1 VNRAW
6 RVSLLLAAAMLG
18 GCRGGCGGGRE
29 QQQQRITGGGSSF
42 VNPMMT
48 KWASVY
54 KDQSGVLVDYTSSGS
69 GNGVRQMIDQKND
82 FGGTDAPMNDNDLK
96 RAQGINGDV
105 VHIPLVMGGVV
116 PAYNLEGVKD
126 TLRFTGAVLADIYLG
141 KITRWND
148 PGLKKLNP
156 GVDLPDLEIAVV
168 RRSDGSGTTYIW
180 ADYLAKCSKEWETK
194 VGVATELSWPVGVGK
209 PKSDGIAGYVGR
221 TNGALGYVEL
231 IYVLNK
237 NIPYGAV
244 QNKAGEFVVATLE
257 SVTKA
262 AEGALTTIPD
272 DLRFSL
278 TDAPGKGAYPIS
290 GTTWG
295 VMYVKQTPDKAKLL
309 SSFFHWLTH
318 EGQDLNAE
326 LHYARLS
333 KGLVERVEKQL
344 DRIKNGK

>member
-1 VNRAW
+1 
-6 RVSLLLAAAMLG
+6 MLG
-18 GCRGGCGGGRE
+18 GCGGCGRARD
-29 QQQQRITGGGSSF
+29 QQSRITGGGSSF

-54 KDQSGVLVDYTSSGS
+54 KDKASVLVDYTSSGS

-82 FGGTDAPMNDNDLK
+82 FGGTDAPMNDTDLK
-96 RAQGINGDV
+96 RAQGIGGDV

-116 PAYNLEGVKD
+116 PAYNLDGIKD
-126 TLRFTGAVLADIYLG
+126 RLRFTGAVLADIYLG

-148 PGLKKLNP
+148 ARLKKLNP
-156 GVDLPDLEIAVV
+156 GVDLPDLEITVV

-180 ADYLAKCSKEWETK
+180 AEYLAECSKEWKTK

-231 IYVLNK
+231 IYVLN
-237 NIPYGAV
+237 NDIQFGAV
-244 QNKAGEFVVATLE
+244 ENKAGEFVVATLD

-262 AEGALTTIPD
+262 ADALTNIPD

-278 TDAPGKGAYPIS
+278 IDAPGKGAYPIA
-290 GTTWG
+290 GTTWA
-295 VMYVKQTPDKAKLL
+295 VMYVKQTPEKAKLL

-318 EGQDLNAE
+318 EGQDLNE
-326 LHYARLS
+326 TLHYARLS
-333 KGLVERVEKQL
+333 PRLVERVEKQL